1 MRKFNFK
8 LSSDDD
14 LILVEALVNNFPLI
28 LALDTAASQTVIDW
42 NALFLAG
49 CVIPPESEFK
59 ETVPVETASGVM
71 EVPIYEINDFNTLGI
86 QSKNF
91 SVLTYDFL
99 AKGLTSP
106 YDGVLGIDFFRKKWI
121 LTVDFIDEKLW
132 LTSKKK

>member
-1 MRKFNFK
+1 MIKFNFK

-49 CVIPPESEFK
+49 CAIPPEKDFK
-59 ETVPVETASGVM
+59 ETVPVETASGIM
-71 EVPIYEINDFNTLGI
+71 EVPIYEIKDFNTLGI

-121 LTVDFIDEKLW
+121 LTIDFIEEKLW
-132 LTSKKK
+132 LASKKK

>member
-1 MRKFNFK
+1 MVKFNFK

-49 CVIPPESEFK
+49 CAIPQESNMK

-91 SVLTYDFL
+91 SVLTYVL

-106 YDGVLGIDFFRKKWI
+106 YDGVLGIDFFRKKWV
-121 LTVDFIDEKLW
+121 LTIDFIEEKLW